1 MSFNIA
7 GIALNKKIDN
17 TAENLKDLL
26 GFNIAF
32 EEEIDFETA
41 SENWKEE
48 GIIDLVPLD
57 NTSIIFT
64 DMDIAMGSYKLTD
77 TVVLTFAI
85 SETSDAY
92 NLVLNN
98 GHTTL
103 RNIME
108 VQGER
113 LTNEGEPLLFENE
126 AESINTL
133 IFKSLEHVLGQS
145 YFSIQP
151 DNKAFRFTID

>member
-1 MSFNIA
+1 MSFNIT
-7 GIALNKKIDN
+7 GIAINKKIDN
-17 TAENLKDLL
+17 AAESLKELL
-26 GFNIAF
+26 GFDVAF

-41 SENWKEE
+41 SENWKVE
-48 GIIDLVPLD
+48 GIIDLVLLERA
-57 NTSIIFT
+57 SIIFT

-77 TVVLTFAI
+77 AVVLSFAI

-108 VQGER
+108 VQSER
-113 LTNEGEPLLFENE
+113 INDEGEILGNE
-126 AESINTL
+126 SHNQTISEL
-133 IFKSLEHVLGQS
+133 IFSTLEVVLGQS
-145 YFSIQP
+145 YYIINADAQ
-151 DNKAFRFTID
+151 AFRYSI